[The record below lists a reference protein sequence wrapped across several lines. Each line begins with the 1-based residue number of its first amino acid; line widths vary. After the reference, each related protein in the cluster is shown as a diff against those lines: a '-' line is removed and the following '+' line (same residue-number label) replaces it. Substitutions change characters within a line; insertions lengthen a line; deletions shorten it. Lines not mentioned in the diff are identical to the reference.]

1 MKLSASFAATALT
14 VVVAVAPLP
23 AAAARAT
30 VVNVDNFNKA
40 QTDFEFA
47 GIVKLAGGTNKIH
60 SNRAPTPIDAQISKP
75 LACIMPPTRSFS

>member
-23 AAAARAT
+23 AAAATAT

-47 GIVKLAGGTNKIH
+47 GIVKLAAQRDRTRQV
-60 SNRAPTPIDAQISKP
+60 SARSSATVQLPTSQQP
-75 LACIMPPTRSFS
+75 